1 MMSKSNIFPFD
12 FHGDKLYIVEHK
24 GEPYVVMRHVVEGM
38 GLAWAAQR
46 RRIAER
52 FEGGVIKMITP
63 LDGMTQEMVCLSLR
77 KLPGW
82 LMTINANKVKPETRD
97 KVIQYQQECDD
108 ALYDYWTKG
117 VAVNI
122 RLKGKD
128 WLMIFEQFHKV
139 LTKISRQREYGIRK
153 VLYEDLKSLA
163 DILGRDIP
171 ELEDISGKEPQI
183 GDPCLDSDALYEF
196 WDLFDM
202 LETSVRPRLNHSHD
216 SDIIAIEPFEFRQ
229 FCQDKD
235 LEFPSINVVRR
246 EMHTRSRYPFEGHRE
261 IKSAITGKLIN
272 CWTFRKR

>member
-1 MMSKSNIFPFD
+1 MNKCNIFPFD
-12 FHGDKLYIVEHK
+12 FHEDKLYLIEHK
-24 GEPYVVMRHVVEGM
+24 GEPYVAMKHIVEGM
-38 GLAWAAQR
+38 GLDWKAQYRRLKQRFNTCMVEMTMQIPGDDQR
-46 RRIAER
+46 RL
-52 FEGGVIKMITP
+52 VS
-63 LDGMTQEMVCLSLR
+63 CLALR

-82 LMTINANKVKPETRD
+82 LMTINANKVKPEIRD

-117 VAVNI
+117 VAINI

-139 LTKISRQREYGIRK
+139 LTEISRQREYGIRK
-153 VLYEDLKSLA
+153 ILYEDLKNLA

-216 SDIIAIEPFEFRQ
+216 PDIIAIEPFEFRQ
-229 FCQDKD
+229 FCQDKE

-246 EMHTRSRYPFEGHRE
+246 DMHTRSRYPFEGHRE
-261 IKSAITGKLIN
+261 IKKRHN
-272 CWTFRKR
+272 RKTD